1 MGFKPGK
8 KTMIIHSIGENTMI
22 QATSEGRRYTFM
34 YSRTLWKG
42 EIEFESAQ
50 ISFSDNLQVLL
61 DLKEKETQE
70 YESISRPMFTW
81 EKSVDEYDRYKI
93 TKSWKPERKGISAGW
108 VFRVEDK

>member
-61 DLKEKETQE
+61 DLKEKEESE
-70 YESISRPMFTW
+70 YESMEKSLFIW
-81 EKSVDEYDRYKI
+81 EKSVFEYAKYKI
-93 TKSWKPERKGISAGW
+93 LKFWKLERKGISAGW